1 MVFTA
6 TANSAEE
13 SLLKKLEQLRQFREQ
28 PAQFWQACLDAMGEA
43 ADATCGV
50 LLLRGATAGEDW
62 RRLAAWTASGESG
75 EKLSLLP
82 ASLLRD
88 LADAVTQQ
96 GGVIRELSPA
106 GRRASGSFVVAARLD
121 ITPTDGTC
129 VAIFLLEGVSEET
142 AAESLLRLRLLSNIA
157 SVYQLRRDADQARA
171 DAAQYASVLDLMVVL
186 NDEKRFV
193 AAAMALCN
201 EIASRHKCDRVS
213 LGWLQGSYVRMQAIS
228 HTEKFEKK
236 MEAVALLEAAMEE
249 CLDQDEEVVFPRADT
264 KLITRD
270 HEKFSR
276 EQTVPFLCSIPL
288 RVDGKA
294 VAVLLC
300 ERTATTFTELE
311 VRLLRL
317 SADLAARRLSEL
329 KQRDRWFGARWAT
342 ATKEGLG
349 KLVGV
354 EHTWAKVGALLG
366 AIALAILIFWKV
378 DYRVEA
384 PCILRTDEMS
394 YVSAPFNGFI
404 SEVNVR
410 VGDEVKQGE
419 PLMTLDTRD
428 LLLEEAA
435 ALAEFNRYERE
446 SEKARAADNA
456 AEIRVAES
464 LARQA
469 KARLDLARHRLRQAA
484 LNAPMSGIVIEG
496 DLRERIGAPVEQGNV
511 LFKIG
516 RTEKMFVLCEVN
528 EKDIH
533 DVNGSAFGEFAL
545 ASQPKHKFPLKLER
559 IEPVAQTKEKGNV
572 FLCRAVI
579 EGAPQDWWRPGMS
592 GVAKIN
598 VGQRSLLWVLTRRTV
613 DFLRMFLWW

>member
-1 MVFTA
+1 
-6 TANSAEE
+6 
-13 SLLKKLEQLRQFREQ
+13 
-28 PAQFWQACLDAMGEA
+28 
-43 ADATCGV
+43 
-50 LLLRGATAGEDW
+50 
-62 RRLAAWTASGESG
+62 
-75 EKLSLLP
+75 
-82 ASLLRD
+82 
-88 LADAVTQQ
+88 
-96 GGVIRELSPA
+96 
-106 GRRASGSFVVAARLD
+106 
-121 ITPTDGTC
+121 
-129 VAIFLLEGVSEET
+129 
-142 AAESLLRLRLLSNIA
+142 
-157 SVYQLRRDADQARA
+157 
-171 DAAQYASVLDLMVVL
+171 
-186 NDEKRFV
+186 
-193 AAAMALCN
+193 MALCN